1 MSMEEEIKDEKPEE
15 EEEKKYSTDREGET
29 AAQMSD
35 TEEPKA

>member
-15 EEEKKYSTDREGET
+15 EEKKYSTDREGDT